1 MRTFFLL
8 FAAATVTG
16 FGFGVAATS
25 SAQTAA
31 DRIVESR
38 TAQYCEA
45 GLTEFCS

>member
-1 MRTFFLL
+1 MRTFLLL